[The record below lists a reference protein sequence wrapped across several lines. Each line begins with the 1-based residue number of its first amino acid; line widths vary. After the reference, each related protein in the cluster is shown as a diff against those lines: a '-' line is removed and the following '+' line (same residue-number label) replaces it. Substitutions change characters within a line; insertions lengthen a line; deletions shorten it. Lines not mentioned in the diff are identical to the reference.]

1 MVFNQA
7 ECSILVWYQDEL
19 GARLSFLIIAL
30 VFTVDGETYTAVI
43 GELILPQLS
52 SPTFI
57 AKSSVSHQSNTSSY
71 LFI

>member
-1 MVFNQA
+1 MQ
-7 ECSILVWYQDEL
+7 
-19 GARLSFLIIAL
+19 GFLIIAL

-57 AKSSVSHQSNTSSY
+57 AKSSVSHQTPLPTSLYRKLSLISAMAIY
-71 LFI
+71 FKEQ